1 MRSDADKPN
10 GLQPVSAMES
20 LKQDARVEARMLDPT
35 KPVTDEQRSA
45 LVEELRAYR
54 ERNRV
59 GKQPISWAKIA
70 GYVGVGATVLSELV
84 KGTYKGD
91 VDRVLRMVDQ
101 FLAREDQQG
110 KRPNIRDFVRIKI
123 TEYIV
128 GAIRQC
134 ITRRSIGVITGEPGS
149 GKSKHAEWFLGQHE
163 GAVLITP
170 DDADCDAKFIVDELH
185 KALKIGTYV
194 THTRQKKRE
203 IEDYLR
209 KHLNTVILVDES
221 QMLTNGALEML
232 RSLHDKSDATGQ
244 RNVPVILFGDENF
257 YKVVMKS
264 RGGERTPFSP
274 QITSRMF
281 PVVSLERH
289 ALDRDDDGQVIP
301 ATAYTVADIDRIV
314 RQQRLKLVRADAI
327 RFAVKLANLHG
338 WGRLRLAARVL
349 EIAIDIRTGAQVTI
363 DDMRAS
369 LESFLGPD
377 ESRLILE
384 EMREQQ
390 KAERLAAA
398 AG

>member
-1 MRSDADKPN
+1 MHPEDA
-10 GLQPVSAMES
+10 LR
-20 LKQDARVEARMLDPT
+20 QDARVDARMLDPT
-35 KPVTDEQRSA
+35 KPVTDEQRAA
-45 LVEELRAYR
+45 LIDELKAYR

-70 GYVGVGATVLSELV
+70 GYCGVAATVLSEVV

-91 VDRVLRMVDQ
+91 TDRVLRLIDQ
-101 FLAREDQQG
+101 FLAREDQQS

-123 TEYIV
+123 TEHIV
-128 GAIRQC
+128 AAIGQT

-163 GAVLITP
+163 GAVLITA
-170 DDADCDAKFIVDELH
+170 DDADNDAKFIVDALH
-185 KALKIGTYV
+185 KALKIGTYC

-203 IEDYLR
+203 IEEYLS
-209 KHLNTVILVDES
+209 KHLNTVIIVDES
-221 QMLTNGALEML
+221 QKLTNAALEML
-232 RSLHDKSDATGQ
+232 RALHDKSDPTGH
-244 RNVPVILFGDENF
+244 RNVPVILFGDEHF

-281 PVVSLERH
+281 PVVSLERD

-314 RQQRLKLVRADAI
+314 RQQRLKLVRSDALK
-327 RFAVKLANLHG
+327 FAVKLANLSG

-349 EIAIDIRTGAQVTI
+349 EIAIDYKQGPQVTV
-363 DDMRAS
+363 DDIRAS
-369 LESFLGPD
+369 LELFLGPD
-377 ESRLILE
+377 DSRLIID
-384 EMREQQ
+384 EMKEQQ
-390 KAERLAAA
+390 KSERLAAA